1 MPLVVYA
8 LVLTTKDTDTKVRE
22 GKLVYFWAFDLRHS
36 SVETQSIV
44 VLDFGAQ
51 YSQLI
56 ARRIREQKV
65 FSVVVPFNASLEE
78 IQSYSPVGIILSGGP
93 SSVYDKDA
101 PLADKSVF
109 DLGIPVLGICY
120 GLQFMVYALGGKVRP
135 AAKREYGHAKV
146 EIQHSDSQLF
156 QGLPKLLAVWMSHG
170 DEAEEL
176 PPGFRLT
183 AKTPNAVA
191 AIENAEHKM
200 WAVQFHPEVHHTPLG
215 SDILRNFALNICGA
229 QPSWTPQHFIDATV
243 AQVRQQVGNGR
254 AICALSGGVD
264 SSVAAVLVDR
274 ALRDNPG
281 KPARFAEAPS
291 EAEGGVEGSRLTCV
305 FVNNGVLRKNEFEK
319 VQQNLRDNLGLHLV
333 AVDAT
338 ERFMKKLAGV
348 TDPEKKRKIIGKEFI
363 AVFDREAR
371 RIEKQ
376 EGKVKWLVQGTLYP
390 DVIESRSVRGPSQVI
405 KSHHNVGGLPE
416 KMKLKLIEPLKD
428 LFKDEVRRIG
438 RDLGMPEDILQRQPF
453 PGPGLAVRIL
463 GEVTKER
470 ADLLRECDEIVV
482 GEIKKAGLYQ
492 KIWQSF
498 AVLLPVMSVGVMG
511 DQRTYA
517 YTCAVRAVHSEDG
530 MTADWVPLPYEV
542 LKEISNRIVNEVRG
556 VNRVVYDITSKP
568 PGTIEWE

>member
-1 MPLVVYA
+1 
-8 LVLTTKDTDTKVRE
+8 
-22 GKLVYFWAFDLRHS
+22 
-36 SVETQSIV
+36 VETQSIV

-65 FSVVVPFNASLEE
+65 FSVVLPFNASLDE
-78 IQSYSPVGIILSGGP
+78 IRSYSPVGIVLSGGP
-93 SSVYDKDA
+93 SSVYDQGA
-101 PLADKSVF
+101 PHADKKVF
-109 DLGIPVLGICY
+109 ELGVPVLGICY
-120 GLQFMVYALGGKVRP
+120 GLQFMVYALGGRVRP
-135 AAKREYGHAKV
+135 AEKREYGHAKV
-146 EIQHSDSQLF
+146 ELQVADSRLF

-170 DEAEEL
+170 DSAEEL
-176 PPGFRLT
+176 PPGFRLI
-183 AKTPNAVA
+183 AKTPNAIA
-191 AIENAEHKM
+191 AIENPEQKM

-215 SDILRNFALNICGA
+215 SDILRNFVLKICGA
-229 QPSWTPQHFIDATV
+229 SPNWTGQHFIDATV
-243 AQVRQQVGNGR
+243 AQVKQQVGSGR

-274 ALRDNPG
+274 ALRDDFG
-281 KPARFAEAPS
+281 KPALS
-291 EAEGGVEGSRLTCV
+291 EAEGSRLTCV

-319 VQQNLRDNLGLHLV
+319 VQKNLRDNLRLHLV

-338 ERFMKKLAGV
+338 DRFMKKLAGV
-348 TDPEKKRKIIGKEFI
+348 TDPEKKRKIIGNEFI
-363 AVFDREAR
+363 EVFEDEAR
-371 RIEKQ
+371 KIIANASEIGSWKGTASAVPPESTMDAALAA
-376 EGKVKWLVQGTLYP
+376 EGQMPDLQDFWLVQGTLYP
-390 DVIESRSVRGPSQVI
+390 DVIESRSVRGPSEVI

-470 ADLLRECDEIVV
+470 ADLLRECDDIVV

-517 YTCAVRAVHSEDG
+517 YTCAIRAVHSEDG

-542 LKEISNRIVNEVRG
+542 LKTISNRIVNEVRG

>member
-1 MPLVVYA
+1 
-8 LVLTTKDTDTKVRE
+8 
-22 GKLVYFWAFDLRHS
+22 
-36 SVETQSIV
+36 VETQSPLNQAIV

-56 ARRIREQKV
+56 ARRIREQKI
-65 FSVVVPFNASLEE
+65 FSVVLPFNASLEE
-78 IQSYSPVGIILSGGP
+78 IRSYSPVGIILSGGP

-101 PLADKSVF
+101 PLANKKVF
-109 DLGIPVLGICY
+109 ELGIPVLGICY

-146 EIQHSDSQLF
+146 EIQQRDSQLF
-156 QGLPKLLAVWMSHG
+156 QGLPHLLGVWMSHG
-170 DEAEEL
+170 DSAEEL
-176 PPGFRLT
+176 PAGFRLT
-183 AKTPNAVA
+183 ARTPDAVA
-191 AIENAEHKM
+191 AIENAERKM

-215 SDILRNFALNICGA
+215 SDILRNFAVNICGA
-229 QPSWTPQHFIDATV
+229 RPSWTPQHFIDATV

-274 ALRDNPG
+274 AMRNDSG
-281 KPARFAEAPS
+281 KT
-291 EAEGGVEGSRLTCV
+291 RLTCV

-338 ERFMKKLAGV
+338 DRFMKKLAGV
-348 TDPEKKRKIIGKEFI
+348 IDPETKRKIIGNEFI
-363 AVFDREAR
+363 KVFEKEAR
-371 RIEKQ
+371 RIEKE
-376 EGKVKWLVQGTLYP
+376 EGHVKWLVQGTLYP

-405 KSHHNVGGLPE
+405 KSHHNVGGLPD

-470 ADLLRECDEIVV
+470 ADLLRECDEVV
-482 GEIKKAGLYQ
+482 VSEIKKAGLYQ

-542 LKEISNRIVNEVRG
+542 LKTISNRIVNEVRG

>member
-1 MPLVVYA
+1 METQSA
-8 LVLTTKDTDTKVRE
+8 LQSIVP
-22 GKLVYFWAFDLRHS
+22 
-36 SVETQSIV
+36 QSIV

-56 ARRIREQKV
+56 ARRIREQKI
-65 FSVVVPFNASLEE
+65 FSVVLPFNASLEE
-78 IQSYSPVGIILSGGP
+78 IRSYSPVGIILSGGP

-101 PLADKSVF
+101 PHADKKVF
-109 DLGIPVLGICY
+109 ELGVPVLGICY
-120 GLQFMVYALGGKVRP
+120 GLQFMVYALGGKVRS
-135 AAKREYGHAKV
+135 AAKREYGHAQV

-156 QGLPKLLAVWMSHG
+156 QGLPGTMAVWMSHG
-170 DEAEEL
+170 DEAEQL
-176 PPGFRLT
+176 PAGFRLT
-183 AKTPNAVA
+183 AKTANAVA
-191 AIENAEHKM
+191 AIENVERKM

-215 SDILRNFALNICGA
+215 SEILRNFAVAICGA
-229 QPSWTPQHFIDATV
+229 KPTWTPQHFIDTTV
-243 AQVRQQVGNGR
+243 AQVKQQVGNGR

-274 ALRDNPG
+274 AMRDASG
-281 KPARFAEAPS
+281 K
-291 EAEGGVEGSRLTCV
+291 SRLTCV

-319 VQQNLRDNLGLHLV
+319 VQQNMRDNLGLHLV
-333 AVDAT
+333 AVDAS
-338 ERFMKKLAGV
+338 ERFMKRLAGV
-348 TDPEKKRKIIGKEFI
+348 TDPETKRKIIGNEFI
-363 AVFDREAR
+363 EVFDDEAKRILRE
-371 RIEKQ
+371 
-376 EGKVKWLVQGTLYP
+376 EGHSEDKVEWLVQGTLYP
-390 DVIESRSVRGPSQVI
+390 DVIESRSVRGPSQII

-470 ADLLRECDEIVV
+470 ADLLRDCDEVV
-482 GEIKKAGLYQ
+482 VDEIKKAGLYL

-511 DQRTYA
+511 DQRTYG

-542 LKEISNRIVNEVRG
+542 LKTISNRIVNEVRG